1 MLVYRL
7 DNHTEDHPTLATAA
21 KQLAMAGKW
30 GEEGRRRPCGINGM
44 CAMCGLCGRLSSPLL
59 LPHARCKQFISP
71 ILPRYYTHTNAQQ

>member
-30 GEEGRRRPCGINGM
+30 GEEGRLWTTM
-44 CAMCGLCGRLSSPLL
+44 
-59 LPHARCKQFISP
+59 
-71 ILPRYYTHTNAQQ
+71 RYKRYVR